1 MKKQDT
7 SINPATESTQLTV
20 ATDKPAPKPKS
31 KPKMKSGNPV
41 SNVSQ
46 TVADNQPGLFKGELD
61 ITDSSAST
69 ASPDETVDFNA
80 IIERSIIKTTDEV
93 SASDK
98 SVGGVESDIANVS
111 GSADSVSEQ
120 TAMNLDTSSDEV
132 DTLNSVD
139 TTAESAEPINSDAL
153 SESDAVSETAES
165 INSDTLNKPDAVN
178 ESDEPRPTRVSAK
191 QRREELESF
200 KSEYLVPHKFEKK
213 HNVAIEDDQ
222 WDLLDLVVR
231 RVGDR
236 KANATS
242 YLNAIIAAHL
252 REVLP
257 KVKEWVK
264 L

>member
-1 MKKQDT
+1 M
-7 SINPATESTQLTV
+7 TV

-80 IIERSIIKTTDEV
+80 IIEKSIIKTTDEV

-111 GSADSVSEQ
+111 GGADSVSEQ

-165 INSDTLNKPDAVN
+165 INSDTLNKPDTVN

-191 QRREELESF
+191 QHREELESF

-222 WDLLDLVVR
+222 WELLDLVVR

>member
-7 SINPATESTQLTV
+7 SINPATESTRLTV

-80 IIERSIIKTTDEV
+80 IIEKSIIKTTDEV

-111 GSADSVSEQ
+111 GGADSVSEQ

-222 WDLLDLVVR
+222 WELLDLVVR

>member
-80 IIERSIIKTTDEV
+80 IIEKSIIKTTDEV

-111 GSADSVSEQ
+111 GGADSVSEQ

-222 WDLLDLVVR
+222 WELLDLVVR

>member
-1 MKKQDT
+1 M
-7 SINPATESTQLTV
+7 TV

-80 IIERSIIKTTDEV
+80 IIEKSIIKTTDEV

-111 GSADSVSEQ
+111 GGADSVSEQ

-165 INSDTLNKPDAVN
+165 INSDTLNKPDTVN

-222 WDLLDLVVR
+222 WELLDLVVR

>member
-1 MKKQDT
+1 M
-7 SINPATESTQLTV
+7 TV

>member
-20 ATDKPAPKPKS
+20 ATDKPASKPKS

-69 ASPDETVDFNA
+69 ASPDEAVDSNA
-80 IIERSIIKTTDEV
+80 IIEKGIIKTTDEV

-111 GSADSVSEQ
+111 GGADSVIEQ
-120 TAMNLDTSSDEV
+120 SAMNVATSSDEIG
-132 DTLNSVD
+132 TLNSVD
-139 TTAESAEPINSDAL
+139 TTGQSDEPFNSDVPG
-153 SESDAVSETAES
+153 EQDAVSETAES
-165 INSDTLNKPDAVN
+165 LNSDAVN

-222 WDLLDLVVR
+222 WELLDLVVR

-257 KVKEWVK
+257 KMKEWVK

>member
-80 IIERSIIKTTDEV
+80 IIEKSIIKTTDEV

-111 GSADSVSEQ
+111 GGADSVSEQ

-139 TTAESAEPINSDAL
+139 TTAEWAEPINSDAL
-153 SESDAVSETAES
+153 SESDEVSETAES

-178 ESDEPRPTRVSAK
+178 ESDEPRPTRVSVK

-222 WDLLDLVVR
+222 WELLDLVVR

>member
-1 MKKQDT
+1 M
-7 SINPATESTQLTV
+7 TV
-20 ATDKPAPKPKS
+20 ATDKPASKPKS

-80 IIERSIIKTTDEV
+80 IIEKSIIKATDEV

-111 GSADSVSEQ
+111 GGADSVREQ

-139 TTAESAEPINSDAL
+139 TTAESAEAINSDAL

-165 INSDTLNKPDAVN
+165 INSDTLNKPDAAN

-222 WDLLDLVVR
+222 WELLDLVVR

>member
-1 MKKQDT
+1 M
-7 SINPATESTQLTV
+7 TV

-80 IIERSIIKTTDEV
+80 IIEKSIIKTTDEV

-111 GSADSVSEQ
+111 AGADSVSEQ

-222 WDLLDLVVR
+222 WELLDLVVR

>member
-41 SNVSQ
+41 SNISQ
-46 TVADNQPGLFKGELD
+46 TVADNQPGLFKEELD

-222 WDLLDLVVR
+222 WEMLDLVVR

-257 KVKEWVK
+257 KMKEWVK

>member
-1 MKKQDT
+1 M
-7 SINPATESTQLTV
+7 TV

-80 IIERSIIKTTDEV
+80 IIKKSIIKTTDEE

-111 GSADSVSEQ
+111 GGADSVSEQ

-139 TTAESAEPINSDAL
+139 TTAESAEPINSDAV
-153 SESDAVSETAES
+153 SKSDAVSGTAES

-222 WDLLDLVVR
+222 WELLDLVVR

-252 REVLP
+252 REVLL

>member
-41 SNVSQ
+41 SNISQ
-46 TVADNQPGLFKGELD
+46 TVADNQPGLFKEELD